1 LRDGTK
7 KRGTCL
13 GYQLLFAIEL
23 ISEEL
28 AEVAIE
34 AAGVTGAVDQLVK
47 ERGVVVSSVYKP
59 KAGGK
64 MNGIGGWTIISSAL
78 CLDLRSDRG
87 PSCPIVDNGFAGCV
101 RFDFASV

>member
-1 LRDGTK
+1 MLYVRIRIPLCAFRGNLRDGTK
-7 KRGTCL
+7 KRCSRL
-13 GYQLLFAIEL
+13 GYQLLLAVEL

-34 AAGVTGAVDQLVK
+34 AAGVTGTVDQLVK

-64 MNGIGGWTIISSAL
+64 MNGIGAWTIVSSAL
-78 CLDLRSDRG
+78 CLDLGADRG
-87 PSCPIVDNGFAGCV
+87 PSCPI
-101 RFDFASV
+101 